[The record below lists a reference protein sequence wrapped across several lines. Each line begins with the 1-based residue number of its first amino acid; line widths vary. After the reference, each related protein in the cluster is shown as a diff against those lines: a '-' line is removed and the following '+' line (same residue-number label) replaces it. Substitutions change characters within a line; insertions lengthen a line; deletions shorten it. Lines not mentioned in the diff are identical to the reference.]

1 MNCFQSKS
9 AFFFRLLGLAAVL
22 GLTLLASA
30 PSYAQAQQNPP
41 AANAASAQQNPTPG
55 RGRSVTDAT
64 LRSDERATRG
74 EKPSE
79 NDDEQGDEA
88 LLHSPVVKA
97 TARVLHLN
105 LDTAM
110 YLMLGLNFAIIFFGI
125 AIPIAKVLPKI
136 LTRRSHTLSQDLTEA
151 RKATADAQA
160 RLSAVE
166 AQLAGLGEEIKKLTA
181 QVEQESIEDEKRI
194 KASIGE
200 ESARIVA
207 AAEQEIGAAAAQAR
221 RGLRSFAADLAIGQA
236 EKQIV
241 LTPET
246 DRALIAE
253 FVAGAA
259 GDGKSAAA
267 GNGGRN

>member
-1 MNCFQSKS
+1 MQ
-9 AFFFRLLGLAAVL
+9 
-22 GLTLLASA
+22 
-30 PSYAQAQQNPP
+30 
-41 AANAASAQQNPTPG
+41 
-55 RGRSVTDAT
+55 
-64 LRSDERATRG
+64 G

-79 NDDEQGDEA
+79 AEDEQGDAA
-88 LLHSPVVKA
+88 LLHSPAVKA
-97 TARVLHLN
+97 TARALHLK
-105 LDTAM
+105 LDVAM
-110 YLMLGLNFAIIFFGI
+110 YLMLGLNFAIIFFAI
-125 AIPIAKVLPKI
+125 AIPVTRTMPKI
-136 LTRRSHTLSQDLTEA
+136 LRKRSQTLSSDLTEA

-181 QVEQESIEDEKRI
+181 QVEQETLEDEKRV

-207 AAEQEIGAAAAQAR
+207 AVEQEIGAVTTQAKR
-221 RGLRSFAADLAIGQA
+221 ALRSFAADLAIGQA
-236 EKQIV
+236 EKQIT

-259 GDGKSAAA
+259 GDSKPTAA
-267 GNGGRN
+267 GKGGMN